1 MLKEFFI
8 INMVEKGA
16 EKLITHAAKT
26 SFNKNKSNN
35 SQKSTTYNTY
45 NTEIYNENPVA
56 GSNTVSLVCA
66 HCGGTMTIDKDSSV
80 LMCPYCGSKELIR
93 ENDNVKIA
101 KIKNDTQKEIEIK
114 KMEYEERERERR
126 YKEKEMESE
135 GELLK
140 IFMYFFVPI
149 IFIVLIFAL
158 IHSTKNSNDE
168 ETQPTDP
175 NMAAVSMS
183 SSSFCYENYQ
193 SAMNSLKKSGFTN
206 ITCEPVYDIY
216 FGVFSSEGEV
226 SKIKI
231 NGITEFDKNETFP
244 KDAEIIIT
252 YHLSYKDDPSYT
264 ETEATTLKDKN
275 DNKDESTS
283 ATTTAVSK
291 ALSYSTNDKETAK
304 DGNTGVYSYK
314 SKGGEYNIYYII
326 DFDEGYV
333 YRFIEGNGD
342 ETCDRLKID
351 SGDLNNGLII
361 TYHDGN
367 DTWSNGLRFKWQKQP
382 NNLILED
389 SYHFET
395 EFDCTNLNDALRLR
409 DKKKIIDY

>member
-80 LMCPYCGSKELIR
+80 LMCPYCGSRELIR

-101 KIKNDTQKEIEIK
+101 KIKNDTQKEIELK
-114 KMEYEERERERR
+114 KMEFEERERERK

-140 IFMYFFVPI
+140 ILMYFFVPM
-149 IFIVLIFAL
+149 IFIVLMFVL
-158 IHSTKNSNDE
+158 IHNTKKDE
-168 ETQPTDP
+168 VPQLTDP

-183 SSSFCYENYQ
+183 SSSFSSKNYQ
-193 SAMNSLKKSGFTN
+193 SAMNSLKESGFTN

-216 FGVFSSEGEV
+216 FGVFSTEGNV
-226 SKIKI
+226 SKITI
-231 NGITEFDKNETFP
+231 NGIAEFDKNETFP

-252 YHLSYKDDPSYT
+252 YHLSYKDDPNYEGTNTSAETTKAPAATT
-264 ETEATTLKDKN
+264 ETTKSLY
-275 DNKDESTS
+275 
-283 ATTTAVSK
+283 
-291 ALSYSTNDKETAK
+291 YSTNDEETAK

-314 SKGGEYNIYYII
+314 NRGREYNIYYII

-351 SGDLNNGLII
+351 SGDLNNGIII
-361 TYHDGN
+361 TYHDG
-367 DTWSNGLRFKWQKQP
+367 DDVWSNGLHFKYQKLCEK
-382 NNLILED
+382 LILED
-389 SYHFET
+389 NNHFET
-395 EFDCTNLNDALRLR
+395 EFDCTNLKDALSIR